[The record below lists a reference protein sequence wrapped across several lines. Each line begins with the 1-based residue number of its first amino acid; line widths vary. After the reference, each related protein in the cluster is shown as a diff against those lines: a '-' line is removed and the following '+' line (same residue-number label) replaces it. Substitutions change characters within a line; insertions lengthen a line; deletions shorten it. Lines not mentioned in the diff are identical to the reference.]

1 MRTSKKCHKCGL
13 VNFGGEVDCRRCQA
27 DLDAPQRIPEQPVRK
42 FTKSTVYLFLFVLV
56 LVGFGVWAYKYKT
69 ESDKE
74 LKAKAEFYGR
84 QNYAGHDVNTI
95 PPPGAPMPTP
105 QPYSAI
111 RPEDRKRMEELR
123 DQLKTPRPFN
133 PYESRP
139 AMASPTPSWMP

>member
-13 VNFGGEVDCRRCQA
+13 VNFADENDCRRCQA
-27 DLDAPQRIPEQPVRK
+27 SLDTPQQIPEKPPAK
-42 FTKSTVYLFLFVLV
+42 FSKSTIYLLLFVLL
-56 LVGFGVWAYKYKT
+56 LVAFGVWAYKYKK
-69 ESDKE
+69 ESDRE

-95 PPPGAPMPTP
+95 PPPGAPTPSP

-123 DQLKTPRPFN
+123 EQLKTSQPFN
-133 PYESRP
+133 PYQSRP
-139 AMASPTPSWMP
+139 VASPTPAWMP

>member
-27 DLDAPQRIPEQPVRK
+27 DLDAPQQIPQRPVAK
-42 FTKSTVYLFLFVLV
+42 SYKSTIYLGLFVLL

-84 QNYAGHDVNTI
+84 QNDYAGHDVNTI
-95 PPPGAPMPTP
+95 PAPGAPTPTP
-105 QPYSAI
+105 QPYRAI
-111 RPEDRKRMEELR
+111 RPEDQKRMEELR
-123 DQLKTPRPFN
+123 KEMDFKPYTPPVVN
-133 PYESRP
+133 P
-139 AMASPTPSWMP
+139 SPTPSWVP